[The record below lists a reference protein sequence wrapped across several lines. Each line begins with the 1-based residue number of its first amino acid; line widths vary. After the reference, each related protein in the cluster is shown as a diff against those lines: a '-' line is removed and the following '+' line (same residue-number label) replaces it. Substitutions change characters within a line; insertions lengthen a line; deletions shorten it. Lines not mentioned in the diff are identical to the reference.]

1 MAAFMIDQSH
11 VAGPA
16 ADFQSL
22 NSHEAAIYRFDQEE
36 VAEKY
41 PAQFGDGWR
50 DRRESRSIRRAL
62 ASVPRGSH
70 VLDLPCGA
78 GRLLDILVSSGYRVT
93 CVDCSEHMTRMARR
107 RWEAIRSNFEL
118 ALQPPEFAVRDV
130 MHTGYPDGHFDAV
143 VCNRL
148 FHHFRESET
157 RIRAL
162 TELRRVS
169 RGPVIVSFFNAFAL
183 GAIRFQL
190 KHALRRTTPSDR
202 VPVPA
207 WSFLNDVRRAGL
219 KPVSLHAVT
228 WGISLLWHVV
238 SLPAIGRTTGAMSRE
253 FGRRSKVG

>member
-1 MAAFMIDQSH
+1 MVDQSR
-11 VAGPA
+11 VVTPA
-16 ADFQSL
+16 ENFQSL
-22 NSHEAAIYRFDQEE
+22 NSHEAAIYRFDQAE
-36 VAEKY
+36 VAAKY
-41 PAQFGDGWR
+41 PARFGDGWR
-50 DRRESRSIRRAL
+50 DRREVRSIDRAL

-78 GRLLDILVSSGYRVT
+78 GRLLEILASRGYRVT
-93 CVDCSEHMTRMARR
+93 CVDSSDHMIRMARR
-107 RWEAIRSNFEL
+107 QWEAIRSKLEL
-118 ALQPPEFAVRDV
+118 TVQQPDFAVRDV

-148 FHHFRESET
+148 FHHFRESEI

-183 GAIRFQL
+183 GAVRFQL
-190 KHALRRTTPSDR
+190 KRALRRTTPYDR

-228 WGISLLWHVV
+228 WGISPLWHVV
-238 SLPAIGRTTGAMSRE
+238 SMPAVGRTGGAMSWE
-253 FGRRSKVG
+253 FGRRSKAG